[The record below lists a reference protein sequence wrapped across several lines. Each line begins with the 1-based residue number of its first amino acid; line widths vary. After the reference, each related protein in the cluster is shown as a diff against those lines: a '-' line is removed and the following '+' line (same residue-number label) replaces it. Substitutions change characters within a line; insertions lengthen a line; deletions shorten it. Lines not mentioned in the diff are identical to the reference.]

1 MFSHILVGMEQNTSS
16 WMYRDL
22 LWWILIY
29 TGGLLLTGR
38 IADDEIFKKKYCI
51 LIRYGNYMKWWR
63 YLFFKIVWRML
74 IYVFITWGVC
84 NLKLILQTEQFILP
98 NNVKILS
105 LFVLGAS
112 WITVAVFQTV
122 MMLLLRNSKI
132 SFAFVMIN
140 MMISLWGSK
149 QLGELSKWFPL
160 NWEMII
166 RSDIYQIHGFSI
178 TCVLIIE
185 IIILCLMYRFP
196 IYLKPYITGGRIG

>member
-1 MFSHILVGMEQNTSS
+1 
-16 WMYRDL
+16 
-22 LWWILIY
+22 
-29 TGGLLLTGR
+29 
-38 IADDEIFKKKYCI
+38 
-51 LIRYGNYMKWWR
+51 MKWWR

-84 NLKLILQTEQFILP
+84 NLKLILQTEQLILP

-160 NWEMII
+160 NWGMII